1 MYLGIR
7 PKELNQQGQRLILKE
22 TEEKNGSEKNN
33 FPLIPFI
40 VIHLLFKLIYV
51 QF

>member
-1 MYLGIR
+1 MYLGVR
-7 PKELNQQGQRLILKE
+7 RKEINQQGQRLILNE

-40 VIHLLFKLIYV
+40 MIHLLYK
-51 QF
+51 